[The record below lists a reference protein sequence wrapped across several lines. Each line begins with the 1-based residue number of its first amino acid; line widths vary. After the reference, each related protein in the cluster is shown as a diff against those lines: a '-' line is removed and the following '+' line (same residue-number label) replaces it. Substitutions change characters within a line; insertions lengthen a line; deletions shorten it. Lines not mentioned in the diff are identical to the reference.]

1 MKTITEPSREVPV
14 VREVDVV
21 VAGGGPAG
29 IAAAIAAARNG
40 AKTLL
45 VERYGYLGGM
55 ITGSNVTWYL
65 GFGNGKRQVVYG
77 IADETVIRL
86 DEVGGLVSD
95 RNASGDC
102 NSDAEFVKWLSIA
115 MLEEAGAEILLH
127 SWVASDVTDKGT
139 CKGIIVE
146 NKSGR
151 QAILAKVVVDATAD
165 GDVCASAGVEMK
177 TDNHDITLICQMEG
191 VDRERAEAF
200 KKGEP
205 DNYAKL
211 MKALEGQGGI
221 APSRGGAKFQGR
233 STVDVGDLTH
243 IENEARKKI
252 FKGLLF
258 LRKHVPGYEKAKVA
272 WTCPQLGVRE
282 SRKIVGEYTITMDD
296 ILASKKADDGIGR
309 CGAQMTGYKLYDVP
323 GLDYDIPYR
332 CLVPQ
337 KIDGLLAAG
346 RCISATHEAINTL
359 RLIVPCALTGEA
371 VGTAAALA
379 VKQGVAPRKINVS
392 ELQTTL
398 KQQGNNLG

>member
-1 MKTITEPSREVPV
+1 VKTITEQAREIPV
-14 VREVDVV
+14 FKEVDVV

-29 IAAAIAAARNG
+29 VNAAIAAARNG

-65 GFGNGKRQVVYG
+65 GFGNGERQVIRG
-77 IADETVIRL
+77 LSDEFVVRL
-86 DEVGGLVSD
+86 GEAGGLTSE
-95 RNASGDC
+95 RNKSGDC
-102 NSDAEFVKWLSIA
+102 NSDPEFVKWLSVV

-127 SWVASDVTDKGT
+127 SWIASAVVDGDV

-151 QAILAKVVVDATAD
+151 QAILAKVVIDATAD
-165 GDVCASAGVEMK
+165 GDVCLSAGVEMN
-177 TDNHDITLICQMEG
+177 TDNHDITLICEVEG

-200 KKGEP
+200 KKDEP

-211 MKALEGQGGI
+211 MTELEDQGGMM
-221 APSRGGAKFQGR
+221 PSRGGAKFQGR

-243 IENEARKKI
+243 IENEARKGI
-252 FKGLLF
+252 MKGLMF

-282 SRKIVGEYTITMDD
+282 SRKIVGAHTITEED
-296 ILASKKADDGIGR
+296 ILGSRKSDDTIGR
-309 CGAQMTGYKLYDVP
+309 CGAQMTGYKLYDVS

-359 RLIVPCALTGEA
+359 RLILPCMLTGEGA
-371 VGTAAALA
+371 GTAAALA
-379 VKQGVAPRKINVS
+379 VKDGVMPRDIDVPQ
-392 ELQTTL
+392 LQAKL
-398 KQQGNNLG
+398 KEQGNNLG